1 MTLETW
7 TTQVGTERACM
18 GRGGGMGLRIG
29 QTGDR
34 GPDELKT
41 GLWVER
47 WVKTGIH
54 TWI

>member
-1 MTLETW
+1 
-7 TTQVGTERACM
+7 VNNP
-18 GRGGGMGLRIG
+18 GGNREGVHGSRWGDGVRIG

-34 GPDELKT
+34 GPDKLKT